1 MPLVLASAH
10 ASALASARAPVPRL
24 EVPPPDLFSNLF
36 SHWSAARISASRG
49 NCANAVEGMAPDGEP
64 PEPEGPAAS
73 TSGNAFEAPL
83 LLSSSSVL
91 MSTLPGRLWMLS
103 ASLRG
108 EKGRSMGSACPS
120 GWKRALSAV
129 ADAGT
134 ETHLMVNRSSS
145 QGRSGGTGP
154 RRVHARLPRPI
165 QASAGSGAPMCRAR
179 RHRRRSRQSSVFAA
193 VSCRKI
199 RYATFGV
206 LSLDKI
212 GGLSWVYNSSF
223 RSTIFSQSSLQSTF
237 NPESRTHSSCLEE
250 FFFLGTYYTRAR
262 AL

>member
-1 MPLVLASAH
+1 L
-10 ASALASARAPVPRL
+10 
-24 EVPPPDLFSNLF
+24 
-36 SHWSAARISASRG
+36 
-49 NCANAVEGMAPDGEP
+49 APDGEP

-73 TSGNAFEAPL
+73 TSGNAVEAPL
-83 LLSSSSVL
+83 PLSSSSVL

-108 EKGRSMGSACPS
+108 EKGRSMGSASDTHRTSVDFAC

-165 QASAGSGAPMCRAR
+165 QASTGSGAPMCRAR

-193 VSCRKI
+193 VSWSVMRPL
-199 RYATFGV
+199 AFGWGKKRRIK
-206 LSLDKI
+206 S
-212 GGLSWVYNSSF
+212 GGLSWVHNSSF
-223 RSTIFSQSSLQSTF
+223 RSTIFSQCLFLF
-237 NPESRTHSSCLEE
+237 NPRSIIQNPERT
-250 FFFLGTYYTRAR
+250 RR
-262 AL
+262 ALKKFF